1 VFLVFISVR
10 VTFFSYRSVDRREKN
25 SKNRD
30 KKLPKTEDKKKKI
43 EHGNFYHQKGN
54 AISNH
59 QSVQLLTATFGNW
72 LMTQITF
79 KTAYPKHQDLAITLG
94 YTFIKF
100 LIFFLL
106 NICFTS
112 TDIKY

>member
-1 VFLVFISVR
+1 
-10 VTFFSYRSVDRREKN
+10 
-25 SKNRD
+25 
-30 KKLPKTEDKKKKI
+30 
-43 EHGNFYHQKGN
+43 
-54 AISNH
+54 
-59 QSVQLLTATFGNW
+59 
-72 LMTQITF
+72 MTQITF